1 MSHIKTANVNLF
13 DVFTQTIILS
23 KGLNIIS
30 GENGTCKSHFLKAL
44 RQLKNVTIEGD
55 SNQLQGRIFAFNP
68 KRNSERQNLEQ
79 VFQTLRQQNRGYD
92 NFISETVQKQFN
104 DQAIDTYSSCSELF
118 YFFYDK
124 KCKKG
129 GDQKQYMEEVC
140 DEFNLVISSIF
151 DDYKIDATWND
162 LKGAPTLKLVKKET
176 EIPLNAVSC
185 GEQEVLSLILNIY
198 SAKDSVDIYLIDEP
212 EVHLNW
218 HLEEKLFEFFHQFCD
233 KHEKQIVLTTHSRV
247 IFKQKFHDLAQFF
260 VWREGKI
267 HVENALP
274 KEQRKKIA
282 GEAIEI
288 IKLGNFNKV
297 TVFVED
303 ESHKNFIEVL
313 AEELDSEVTPVISGN
328 SFNVKSMFKLSI
340 EEGGW
345 KNCFFMIDGDNQ
357 GNPFPN
363 EKSFIHL
370 EKYCIENYVLDINSL
385 SEALNMKETD
395 IKKLVLES
403 LLDVKHEIFKKN
415 KFFEFLVDRLNLDDI
430 SSENLSKL
438 DASVFSKSFLN
449 KIGIKQRELFKK
461 TIPILL
467 KHDSIPEELIEAINA
482 NK

>member
-1 MSHIKTANVNLF
+1 MSYIKTVEVNLF
-13 DVFTQTIILS
+13 NVFTQTINIK

-44 RQLKNVTIEGD
+44 RQLQNVTIEGD
-55 SNQLQGRIFAFNP
+55 LNQLQGRIFAFNP
-68 KRNSERQNLEQ
+68 KRNSERQSLEH
-79 VFQTLRQQNRGYD
+79 VFQTLRQQNKGYD
-92 NFISETVQKQFN
+92 NFITETVQKQFN

-124 KCKKG
+124 KCKSG
-129 GDQKQYMEEVC
+129 GDQKQYMKEVC

-151 DDYKIDATWND
+151 DDYKIDATWD
-162 LKGAPTLKLVKKET
+162 ESKGAPTLKLVKKET

-218 HLEEKLFEFFHQFCD
+218 HLEEKLFEFLYRFCKD
-233 KHEKQIVLTTHSRV
+233 HEKQIVLTTHSRV
-247 IFKQKFHDLAQFF
+247 IFKQKFHDLSQFF

-267 HVENALP
+267 HVETLLP

-297 TVFVED
+297 TIFVED

-313 AEELDSEVTPVISGN
+313 SEELGLEVTPVISGN
-328 SFNVKSMFKLSI
+328 SFNVKSMYKLSK

-363 EKSFIHL
+363 DRCFIHL
-370 EKYCIENYVLDINSL
+370 DKYCIENYIFDISSLSLALNKSESDIRQLVLD
-385 SEALNMKETD
+385 
-395 IKKLVLES
+395 S
-403 LLDVKHEIFKKN
+403 LLDVKNEIFKKN
-415 KFFEFLVDRLNLDDI
+415 KFFEFLVDRLSLNDI
-430 SSENLSKL
+430 SDDNLSKL
-438 DASVFSKSFLN
+438 DASIISKSFL
-449 KIGIKQRELFKK
+449 KKTQMKQRELFK
-461 TIPILL
+461 TVIPMTWSTFLL
-467 KHDSIPEELIEAINA
+467 HPS
-482 NK
+482 